1 MTTAEIETVME
12 TTTTAPLEELAV
24 NVDLEMNDDY
34 KTTVMDSTTSAPV
47 MDDKTTVQINLKVIK
62 IFLYYFLVIKDS
74 KRVIFVV

>member
-1 MTTAEIETVME
+1 MTTAEMETVME

-62 IFLYYFLVIKDS
+62 IFL
-74 KRVIFVV
+74 